1 MVPKDFPKWRTVHAY
16 FQIWSQ
22 KQENGLS
29 FLEEALK
36 KMVTHLRNK
45 AARQAQTSMII
56 VDAQSVKN
64 TDTAKEKGYDGG
76 KKISGIKRHIAVDSQ
91 GLPHGI
97 RITKANETDRNGAI
111 TILRENKEQLAKVK
125 KILVDGGYSGEAF
138 ANQVKEVLQEV
149 EVEVEVEV
157 AKRSELHQLK
167 VTPKRWVVER
177 NCGWLEKD
185 RRLWK
190 NSERKLETSLQMV
203 VLAFLKICLQR
214 L

>member
-1 MVPKDFPKWRTVHAY
+1 
-16 FQIWSQ
+16 
-22 KQENGLS
+22 
-29 FLEEALK
+29 
-36 KMVTHLRNK
+36 MVTHLRNQ
-45 AARQAQTSMII
+45 AGRQAQTSMII
-56 VDAQSVKN
+56 VDARSVKN
-64 TDTAKEKGYDGG
+64 TNTAKEKGYDGG

-97 RITKANETDRNGAI
+97 SITKANETDRNGAI

-138 ANQVKEVLQEV
+138 ANQVKEGLQEA
-149 EVEVEVEV
+149 EVEV
-157 AKRSELHQLK
+157 AKRSELHQFK
-167 VTPKRWVVER
+167 VTPKRWLVER
-177 NCGWLEKD
+177 SFGWLEKC

-190 NSERKLETSLQMV
+190 NCERKLEISLQMV